1 MTYRRFRLSEPE
13 ILAATVATVATE
25 PPADLRS
32 VASVAT
38 VADAEDRNAAFE
50 ERAAIVEFDGGV
62 PREWAEG
69 FARLDLAVPPS
80 GFDQE
85 RWRQLIDDGGR
96 FLDRWAGTAAACGWS
111 AADIFGLHPG
121 APAARYDGMGLVALI
136 GGGEVVAV
144 RSDAATIRH
153 SGNNCLTY
161 YLRRPRPDAVPVWEL
176 VDRGEP

>member
-1 MTYRRFRLSEPE
+1 MTYRRFRLRDAEGVP
-13 ILAATVATVATE
+13 ATVATVATE
-25 PPADLRS
+25 AHANRRS

-38 VADAEDRNAAFE
+38 VADAEDRNATFE
-50 ERAAIVEFDGGV
+50 ERAAIVEYDGGV

-69 FARLDLAVPPS
+69 FARLDLAMPPS

-96 FLDRWAGTAAACGWS
+96 FIDRWAQTAAACGWS
-111 AADIFGLHPG
+111 ATDIFGLQPS

-144 RSDAATIRH
+144 RNDSATIRRP
-153 SGNNCLTY
+153 GGNCLTF
-161 YLRRPRPDAVPVWEL
+161 YLRRPRPGAVPVWEL
-176 VDRGEP
+176 VDRGKP